1 MAEVSRRRHL
11 REVSPPVAAVQGPA
25 GAAAGERTMIR
36 LILREMI
43 LEAAYFL
50 LIPAIMA
57 ALIPFAY

>member
-1 MAEVSRRRHL
+1 
-11 REVSPPVAAVQGPA
+11 
-25 GAAAGERTMIR
+25 MIR

-50 LIPAIMA
+50 LITAIMA